1 MVSKR
6 KIEET
11 IVGTSVMRM
20 ANKIRESLMPDG
32 ENLPPDMPDIV
43 KDAIRQATPVA
54 LALIRL
60 SELSKWN

>member
-6 KIEET
+6 RIEQT
-11 IVGTSVMRM
+11 IVNESVMRM
-20 ANKIRESLMPDG
+20 AEKIREYAALDEGDLPPCMPDFV
-32 ENLPPDMPDIV
+32 EDALKQAMPI
-43 KDAIRQATPVA
+43 A